1 MPHRSRHGVQSNMP
15 PHSPE
20 PPFRPSAPRHLCEL
34 PKKDYWATPFAE
46 ILLTQLDL
54 LPGATILDVMC
65 GEGIPAFYLA
75 NRVGP
80 SGRVVAI
87 DINEVQL
94 IRARAFQGP
103 HFPWLEFRSGDA
115 RNLSNDLGQFDRITG
130 NLAFMF
136 FRPDRRAALQ
146 QLVMFLKPGGQ
157 IVLTYPS
164 RGTFESLWQRIDEE
178 MRRRG
183 LTKER
188 QALANYISE
197 RPYAENARQWLIE
210 SGLKKVD
217 VIEWPL
223 VVETGAGIE
232 FLQHP
237 LLRAGFLDDVFECF
251 TDQGLAEEF
260 MQSISQNIDSFVPLV
275 AQRCVMSGWR
285 PTG

>member
-1 MPHRSRHGVQSNMP
+1 MP
-15 PHSPE
+15 PHLPKFPSPIS
-20 PPFRPSAPRHLCEL
+20 PPPRLSDL
-34 PKKDYWATPFAE
+34 PKKDYWGTPFAE
-46 ILLTQLDL
+46 SLLGQLDL
-54 LPGATILDVMC
+54 STGVTILDVMC

-75 NRVGP
+75 HRVGP
-80 SGRVVAI
+80 TGRVTAI
-87 DINEVQL
+87 DINESQL
-94 IRARAFQGP
+94 MRARAFQGTQ
-103 HFPWLEFRSGDA
+103 FPWLEFRSGDV

-136 FRPDRRAALQ
+136 FRPDRRASLQ
-146 QLVMFLKPGGQ
+146 QLTQFLKPGGQ
-157 IVLTYPS
+157 IVLTFPS
-164 RGTFESLWQRIDEE
+164 HGTFDSLWQRIDQE
-178 MRRRG
+178 MMSRE

-188 QALANYISE
+188 QALADYLAE
-197 RPYAENARQWLIE
+197 RPSAEDARQWLLE

-217 VIEWPL
+217 VTEWPL

-260 MQSISQNIDSFVPLV
+260 MQSLSQDIGSFVPLV